1 MKTNNRKFLVAVFA
15 MAMIIAATAVI
26 AGGSNVSADTTQS
39 QLIAMDTDG
48 DKEIDLTGDI
58 VLTEAVTLDGYT
70 INCGTHKIST
80 AYDISGGTNGLT
92 INTTGSS
99 NNTITL
105 TGNANITNVDFKLTK
120 DASNPK
126 MMPFAINTTTFTS
139 TIKDCTFASTG
150 GDAIYGAV
158 HTNGISSH
166 SCVVTIDNSQM
177 DAYGV
182 VYYKGA
188 QMNIINGS
196 EVNLSFAL
204 TEARELSDEK
214 LTITDST
221 VGWTIVGWAAST
233 TGGTSMNVPSNVVIT
248 KDVDLGELSVG
259 DSNSSA
265 DVKVELRGNVTAYGG
280 GDIDLTIDQNATLI
294 VPADKTFAIGTL
306 SGQGVIDGKYT
317 ADMEEDFSGTQTTTG
332 TITTIEDGD
341 VLSNATVAEGVELNL
356 KGVSFEIRGT
366 FTNNGS
372 IITGGM
378 VTVADGATLTNNGTF
393 NAASVIL
400 TSSDSVVD
408 NNGVFTAGVK
418 DNANWN
424 SAPNAI
430 IVQGVAGDYMIS
442 QGSIDFDGT
451 ITGDVDTGTDG
462 KIIVQKGNV
471 VITGSING
479 NITIESDGSG
489 QANVYFYGVS
499 VNNGARLTLS
509 DDDNIKYYVGTDA
522 DTVDDSLAYMYLYGT
537 IVAPANETVTVTVNE
552 GFTFRAYG
560 GAELSSRVSVVPADA
575 TSEDIVIDLGQAQST
590 LTVSQDIVTDQN
602 WGQLQSIVIDGILSI
617 KNNSTV
623 IIQGDLLISEGTILT
638 IESGSSLIVNGNVAT
653 VTVEGTIE
661 VIDGATFSVEQ
672 AEDVSISGTVNSYG
686 TVEIVSGVTIEDG
699 GVVRINDG
707 DVSSIEVTGGLTI
720 EVGGVLAISA
730 KMNVKDIT
738 NNGTVTLSGAV
749 LVADSTISLTAANAV
764 VNVVNVTADATAA
777 DAANNDKLTLT
788 IDDFGLKF
796 ADDVRVEGGH
806 AVGEDDKNS
815 VTITLGADEGV
826 AGLTVTEAITG
837 NGSKKT
843 PYVNDMH
850 IAGSIAFVYNGEDD
864 TNVAADAISVAGGRL
879 YVSETLTLGAGITLQ
894 VNGDLTVSGTIYAI
908 AGTGSSASGVTIGA
922 NGNLTVTG
930 LVQLTANFDSGE
942 ISKVNAAYYTTAASG
957 TTPAY
962 HWYTNF
968 VDAVAANPATVY
980 VYGEVAVK
988 EDVTVPS
995 PMVVRF
1001 GSEAVLVIGGANN
1014 RDVTITIAN
1023 GATVRTGEIQVN
1035 GTLYFENKRNDSAGN
1050 VISDVRIEADADR
1063 TYTNIYTALADA
1075 QAGDT
1080 VTITINNADNTVWL
1094 DSNLTIK
1101 DGVTLD
1107 VPNTK
1112 YIGLND
1118 GVTLT
1123 VDGTLKT
1130 AHAVKVESDFAERA
1144 STQLNNEA
1152 SAIIVNGTFMS
1163 MDRMEYADVSDG
1175 TVTFQ
1180 GYQIP
1185 GAYYQVID
1193 SNGIYNYITPIEAA
1207 AEVSAKATD
1216 GYFKIYGE
1224 VSADAVTFTG
1234 TEAQAVT
1241 VQVMNGQT
1249 LTVNTITLSRA
1260 TLDVDGNF
1268 NGTVASA
1275 VGTVELVN
1283 VDTIQVVD
1291 SFAADGTES
1300 IAVSGTPAQGDAD
1313 GADASVTVATGN
1325 VSVVDSLTVTG
1336 TEFEIAA
1343 GATLTVTDN
1352 GQFTSE
1358 GNAPTEDSTMGAVIV
1373 NGTLVS
1379 IDGGNV
1385 DINYAAVFGTVTVAE
1400 TTTDNTSGSASFDY
1414 LYAGI
1419 SFDYKTEGA
1428 AAVNGDVTI
1437 NQYMVVSNDATVEQD
1452 MIEDFRNSIVFN
1464 VEDVD
1469 WITAYSNST
1478 GNITVGY
1485 APIQNAILAGWSTA
1499 DFVPTAGQTTQ
1510 YGKTVTFNGEL
1521 TVYADINYDIY
1532 SVVVIADEGI
1542 GTVYIDGK
1550 VMTKI
1555 SNVFVLM
1562 NGTNPVLLDA
1572 GEHTIS
1578 YTLKNSFTGDIVM
1591 SVNGEAVTGNV
1602 FTLSGVP
1609 TEGDVVSVT
1618 INLTGAEPSAP
1629 TTPSTGGS
1637 SDDGMGL
1644 TDYLLIILVVLIV
1657 IMAIMVAMRLM
1668 RS

>member
-1 MKTNNRKFLVAVFA
+1 MKTNNRKLLVAVFA
-15 MAMIIAATAVI
+15 MAMIIAAIAVI

-48 DKEIDLTGDI
+48 DKEIGLTEDI

-105 TGNANITNVDFKLTK
+105 TGNANITNVDFKLTE
-120 DASNPK
+120 DAK
-126 MMPFAINTTTFTS
+126 KTGMMPFAINTQTWTS

-259 DSNSSA
+259 DSNSAA
-265 DVKVELRGNVTAYGG
+265 DVKVELKGNVTAYGG

-294 VPADKTFAIGTL
+294 VPAGKTFAAGTL
-306 SGQGVIDGKYT
+306 TGQGVIDGEYT
-317 ADMEEDFSGTQTTTG
+317 ADTETDFSGSQTTTG

-341 VLSNATVAEGVELNL
+341 ILSNATVAEGVTL
-356 KGVSFEIRGT
+356 KLDGVSFEIRGT

-372 IITGGM
+372 ITTEGM
-378 VTVADGATLTNNGTF
+378 VTVADGATFTNNGTF

-400 TSSDSVVD
+400 TSSDSAVD

-418 DNANWN
+418 DNANWGD
-424 SAPNAI
+424 ALNAV
-430 IVQGVAGDYMIS
+430 IVQGVAGDYTIS

-451 ITGDVDTGTDG
+451 ITGNVDTGTDG

-509 DDDNIKYYVGTDA
+509 DDANINYYVGTDA
-522 DTVDDSLAYMYLYGT
+522 VTVDDSLAYMYLYGT

-560 GAELSSRVSVVPADA
+560 GAELSSRVSVVPVDA

-720 EVGGVLAISA
+720 EVGGELAISA
-730 KMNVKDIT
+730 EMNVQDIT
-738 NNGTVTLSGAV
+738 NNGTVTLNGAV

-764 VNVVNVTADATAA
+764 VNVVSVTADATAA
-777 DAANNDKLTLT
+777 DAAINDKLTLT
-788 IDDFGLKF
+788 IDDLGLKF
-796 ADDVRVEGGH
+796 ADDIRVEGGH
-806 AVGEDDKNS
+806 AVEEDDENS
-815 VTITLGADEGV
+815 VIITLGADEGV

-837 NGSKKT
+837 NGSEKT

-864 TNVAADAISVAGGRL
+864 TNVAADAISVAGDRL

-894 VNGDLTVSGTIYAI
+894 VDGDLTVSGTIYAI
-908 AGTGSSASGVTIGA
+908 AGTGNSASDVTVE
-922 NGNLTVTG
+922 NGTLTVTG
-930 LVQLTANFDSGE
+930 LVQLAANFASNE

-980 VYGEVAVK
+980 VYGEVAVE

-1001 GSEAVLVIGGANN
+1001 GSEAVLVIGDVDN

-1050 VISDVRIEADADR
+1050 VISDVRIEGDVDR

-1163 MDRMEYADVSDG
+1163 MDRMEYADVTDG
-1175 TVTFQ
+1175 AATFQ

-1291 SFAADGTES
+1291 SFAANGTES
-1300 IAVSGTPAQGDAD
+1300 IAVSGTPTQGDAD
-1313 GADASVTVATGN
+1313 GADASVTIATGN
-1325 VSVVDSLTVTG
+1325 VTVVDTLAVTG
-1336 TEFEIAA
+1336 TEFEIAS

-1385 DINYAAVFGTVTVAE
+1385 DVNYAAVFGTVTVAE
-1400 TTTDNTSGSASFDY
+1400 TTTDNTSGSASFNY

-1437 NQYMVVSNDATVEQD
+1437 NQYMVVSNDATVEQG

-1469 WITAYSNST
+1469 WITAYSNGT

-1499 DFVPTAGQTTQ
+1499 DFVPTAGQTSQ
-1510 YGKTVTFNGEL
+1510 YGKTVAFNGEL

-1550 VMTKI
+1550 VLTKI

-1562 NGTNPVLLDA
+1562 NGTVPVLLDA

-1578 YTLKNSFTGDIVM
+1578 YTLKNSFTGDIIM
-1591 SVNGEAVTGNV
+1591 SVNGETVTGNV

-1609 TEGDVVSVT
+1609 TEGNVVSVT

-1629 TTPSTGGS
+1629 TTPTTGGS
-1637 SDDGMGL
+1637 SDEMGL